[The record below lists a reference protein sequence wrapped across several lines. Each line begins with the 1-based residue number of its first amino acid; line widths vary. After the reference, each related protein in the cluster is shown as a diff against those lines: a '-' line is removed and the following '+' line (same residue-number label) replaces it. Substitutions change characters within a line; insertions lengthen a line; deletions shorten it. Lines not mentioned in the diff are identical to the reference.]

1 MDEKARRTRDL
12 LASFYNTDPAAAGAV
27 PASPARPS
35 PAASSVSPLE
45 SINSASFKPDV
56 YMDVLVQQSNLEGL
70 LQGHVKMAAEIKN
83 LDTDLQMLVYENY
96 NKFISATDTIKRMKT
111 NIVGMETNMEQLL
124 GKITSVQSR
133 SDTVN
138 TSLFN
143 KRENIEKLHRTR
155 NLLRKVQFIYD
166 LPTRLNKCIKAEAY
180 ADAVKFFTGA
190 KPIFEAYGDS
200 SFQDCKK
207 ASEEAMDIVI
217 QHLQAKLYSDS
228 EPIEA
233 RAEAVVL
240 LKQLNFPVDNLKSS
254 LLEKLE
260 DCLLNFQNKPTN
272 ASIGDI
278 SKTFCAYLIIFPD
291 SERRLIELAHAL
303 FTNRYETVRETL
315 KERIPSTDLL
325 AILRGLW
332 EDATAIDEVIPEA
345 ALPAFSL
352 ETTRDII
359 KQHIATAFLH
369 LQTEISDVLVRTH
382 STSNEKLEESQLQ
395 TAMEKSKIK
404 VSQGCIDLLQEFHHL
419 IDGDTE
425 LIVKLKDLIIDWVQE
440 GFQDFFQKLDG
451 HFHLLSGRSKSFSQ
465 ESNSIDSVQI
475 DKIPTV
481 LVLMLAQLCVFIEQ
495 TTIPKVTEDLAA
507 SFSGGGARSY
517 EYGPPFVPGEIC
529 RLYRSSGEKF
539 LHHYIN
545 MKTQKISKLLNKR
558 FSTPVWI
565 KHKEPREVNMFVDL
579 LLLEFNGVVSE
590 VKQILPG
597 LIRRHRHS
605 DSTGSTTS
613 SRSNP
618 MREDMLNRSNTN
630 RTRSQFLENHLAKL
644 FEQKMEIFTK
654 VEYTQ
659 ESVISAVLKL
669 CLKSLQEFVRLQTFN
684 RSGFQQIQLDME
696 FLKSSLKEFI
706 DDEAAIS
713 FLLKEVNNAAH
724 ERCLDPIP
732 LEAPILDKLINAKLA
747 KIKEQGPNV

>member
-1 MDEKARRTRDL
+1 MATASGAPPPAMDEKARRTRDL
-12 LASFYNTDPAAAGAV
+12 LASFYNTDPSAAAGAGV
-27 PASPARPS
+27 ASPASLARPS
-35 PAASSVSPLE
+35 PTAAPASPLD
-45 SINSASFKPDV
+45 SINSTSFDPEN
-56 YMDVLVQQSNLEGL
+56 YMNVLVQQSNLEGL
-70 LQGHVKMAAEIKN
+70 LQRHVKMAAEIKN

-111 NIVGMETNMEQLL
+111 NIVGMEANMEQLL
-124 GKITSVQSR
+124 SKITSVQSK

-138 TSLFN
+138 TSLFD

-166 LPTRLNKCIKAEAY
+166 LPSRLNKCIKTEAY
-180 ADAVKFFTGA
+180 ADAVRFFTGA
-190 KPIFEAYGDS
+190 KPIFEAYGDT

-207 ASEEAMDIVI
+207 ASEEAMDLVI
-217 QHLQAKLYSDS
+217 QHLQEKLYSDS

-240 LKQLNFPVDNLKSS
+240 LKQLNFPVDNLKSN

-260 DCLLNFQNKPTN
+260 DCLLNLQNESTQ
-272 ASIGDI
+272 ASISDI
-278 SKTFCAYLIIFPD
+278 SKTFRAYLIIFPD
-291 SERRLIELAHAL
+291 SEKRLIELAQAL
-303 FTNRYETVRETL
+303 FSNRYETVRENL
-315 KERIPSTDLL
+315 KKRIPSTDLL
-325 AILRGLW
+325 AMLRSLW

-359 KQHIATAFLH
+359 RQHIATAFLH
-369 LQTEISDVLVRTH
+369 LQSEISDALVRTH
-382 STSNEKLEESQLQ
+382 STSNEKLEELQLQ
-395 TAMEKSKIK
+395 NAMDTIKIR
-404 VSQGCIDLLQEFHHL
+404 VSQGCIDLLQEFHHF
-419 IDGDTE
+419 IDGNTE
-425 LIVKLKDLIIDWVQE
+425 LLLKLRDLIIDWVQE
-440 GFQDFFQKLDG
+440 GFQKNFQKLDR
-451 HFHLLSGRSKSFSQ
+451 HFHVLSGRSKSFPQ
-465 ESNSIDSVQI
+465 ESSALDSVQI
-475 DKIPTV
+475 DKVPTV
-481 LVLMLAQLCVFIEQ
+481 LVLMLAQLCVYIEQ
-495 TTIPKVTEDLAA
+495 TTIPKVTEELAS

-558 FSTPVWI
+558 FTTPVWI

-630 RTRSQFLENHLAKL
+630 RARSQFLENHLAKL

-659 ESVISAVLKL
+659 
-669 CLKSLQEFVRLQTFN
+669 
-684 RSGFQQIQLDME
+684 
-696 FLKSSLKEFI
+696 
-706 DDEAAIS
+706 
-713 FLLKEVNNAAH
+713 VNNAAH

-732 LEAPILDKLINAKLA
+732 LEPPILDKLINAKLA
-747 KIKEQGPNV
+747 KIKEQNPNMQ